1 MLTLLSSKRKGSIM
15 QEKKNGREDAKPF
28 DKDEAL
34 EEKRELLSFLRKLI
48 CSGNFERENVLIE
61 GYYTDDLLR
70 VNVLVDMDTVER
82 SDAKDETEVIE
93 KYFYDLAEVVQQS
106 KTP

>member
-1 MLTLLSSKRKGSIM
+1 M

-34 EEKRELLSFLRKLI
+34 EEKRAALSFLRKLI

-61 GYYTDDLLR
+61 GYYSDDLLR
-70 VNVLVDMDTVER
+70 IDVMVDRDAVER
-82 SDAKDETEVIE
+82 SDAKDEAEVIE
-93 KYFYDLAEVVQQS
+93 KYFYDMGEIAEQS
-106 KTP
+106 TTPEQT